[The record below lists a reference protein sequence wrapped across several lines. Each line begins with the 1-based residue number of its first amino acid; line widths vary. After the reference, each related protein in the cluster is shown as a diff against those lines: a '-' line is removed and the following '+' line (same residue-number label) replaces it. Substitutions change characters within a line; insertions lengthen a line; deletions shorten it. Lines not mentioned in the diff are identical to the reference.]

1 MLERFTALW
10 FAKLL
15 VILAGLNSS
24 SELIASE
31 ALNNADEKSP
41 PNVLFISLDDL
52 NDWVGCLGGH
62 PQAHT
67 PNLDRLAS
75 TGVLFTN
82 AHCPAPACNPSRTAI
97 MTGIP
102 PYRSGL
108 YDNRQKMRTVLP
120 DAELLPKYLS
130 RHGYWSA
137 GSGKLLH
144 YFIDAKSWDE
154 YFPNKETENPFPR
167 TLMPEQRPVNLPLGG
182 NWQYRETDWAPLDAT
197 NEEYGGDW
205 LVSDWIGKQ
214 LKKKHINGLSSF

>member
-31 ALNNADEKSP
+31 ALNYADEKSP

-108 YDNRQKMRTVLP
+108 YDNRQKMRTGVTGCGVVTKISFSAWILVCGFGET
-120 DAELLPKYLS
+120 AALL
-130 RHGYWSA
+130 
-137 GSGKLLH
+137 
-144 YFIDAKSWDE
+144 
-154 YFPNKETENPFPR
+154 
-167 TLMPEQRPVNLPLGG
+167 
-182 NWQYRETDWAPLDAT
+182 YRCKIM
-197 NEEYGGDW
+197 G
-205 LVSDWIGKQ
+205 
-214 LKKKHINGLSSF
+214 